1 MGKILRSVLDKISEN
16 NNEYRN
22 ELTDLNTRIDEITTN
37 IVGDIV
43 TVSNYNIDFS
53 NMISTTKEK
62 LVSPIYKTIESYVIK
77 DLRNVET
84 VNEQFV
90 DKIND
95 KIDNA
100 VINSNED
107 KDIFLNSLNE
117 LLNEKYLSIVQI
129 KRVNFFNEYG
139 INSDIETIINTF
151 MQDVTSIR
159 TIDED
164 KLISVLSEYKKAIY
178 TSIKNTLAKISKLYL
193 NNFIS
198 EVSEAIN
205 GAIDFNNKFDTPIEE
220 GVNLSLPSMDEL
232 EMPVIPDL
240 EEMPDFSAMPS
251 FEEEVTIPEIE
262 TPVAFEIPTPTVVE
276 PTLEF
281 EKPEESSFSEI
292 ADEIKEEKEFKVDE
306 LFSSIKSEEEPQV
319 EKFDP
324 IEESNVIED
333 EKIINEQI
341 SKEDEETSDVSSSI
355 KTYDVEEI
363 LKRAKSP
370 VVSMEYTKP
379 IENTDNYVN
388 VKPIENTDTLS
399 IVNNDFNEKEIVEE
413 MIRRLQKRLAEIN
426 EKEEMLEHEQ
436 KQIEEDES
444 FVNNLIKSTAD
455 KKLEL
460 DNFEKSLDEKE
471 ELLDAKQIELND
483 RINAVMPFANAVLE
497 SEK

>member
-22 ELTDLNTRIDEITTN
+22 ELEDLNLRIEEITTN

-53 NMISTTKEK
+53 NMISTTKDK
-62 LVSPIYKTIESYVIK
+62 LVAPISKIIESYVIK

-100 VINSNED
+100 IINSNED
-107 KDIFLNSLNE
+107 KDVFLNSLND
-117 LLNEKYLSIVQI
+117 LLNDKYLSIVQI

-139 INSDIETIINTF
+139 INSDIETIINEF
-151 MQDVTSIR
+151 MQEVTSVR

-164 KLISVLSEYKKAIY
+164 KLINVLTEYKKAVY

-198 EVSEAIN
+198 EISEAIN
-205 GAIDFNNKFDTPIEE
+205 GAIDFNNKFDVPIEE
-220 GVNLSLPSMDEL
+220 GVNLSLPSIDEL
-232 EMPVIPDL
+232 EMPVVPEL
-240 EEMPDFSAMPS
+240 EDMPDFSLMPS
-251 FEEEVTIPEIE
+251 IDEEEPITAEESV
-262 TPVAFEIPTPTVVE
+262 PVEFEIPTPVVIE
-276 PTLEF
+276 PTEI
-281 EKPEESSFSEI
+281 EEP
-292 ADEIKEEKEFKVDE
+292 KESNIDE
-306 LFSSIKSEEEPQV
+306 LFTGFKSFEKEEVINEEEQTNLFDTI
-319 EKFDP
+319 EKNAEEP
-324 IEESNVIED
+324 IID
-333 EKIINEQI
+333 TTI
-341 SKEDEETSDVSSSI
+341 TSDNNSSK

-370 VVSMEYTKP
+370 VVTMEYVKP
-379 IENTDNYVN
+379 VENVDNYVY
-388 VKPIENTDTLS
+388 VKPIENNDSLS

-413 MIRRLQKRLAEIN
+413 MINRLQKRLNEIN
-426 EKEEMLEHEQ
+426 KKEESLEKEE
-436 KQIEEDES
+436 KQIEEDEL
-444 FVNNLIKSTAD
+444 FVNNLIKTTSD
-455 KKLEL
+455 KKDEL
-460 DNFEKSLDEKE
+460 DAFEKQLDEKE
-471 ELLDAKQIELND
+471 ELLNKKHIELND

>member
-22 ELTDLNTRIDEITTN
+22 ELTDLNIRIDEITTN

-107 KDIFLNSLNE
+107 KDNFLNSLNE

-205 GAIDFNNKFDTPIEE
+205 GAIDFNNKFDSPIEE

-251 FEEEVTIPEIE
+251 FEEEAGIPEIE

-276 PTLEF
+276 PALEF
-281 EKPEESSFSEI
+281 EKTEESSFSEI
-292 ADEIKEEKEFKVDE
+292 TNEIKEEKEFKVDE

-319 EKFDP
+319 EKFDS
-324 IEESNVIED
+324 IEEPNVIED
-333 EKIINEQI
+333 EEIINEQI
-341 SKEDEETSDVSSSI
+341 DKNDEETPDESSSI

-370 VVSMEYTKP
+370 VVSMEYSKP
-379 IENTDNYVN
+379 SENTDNYVQ
-388 VKPIENTDTLS
+388 VKPIEKNDTLS

-426 EKEEMLEHEQ
+426 EKEEILEQEQ
-436 KQIEEDES
+436 NQIEEDEL
-444 FVNNLIKSTAD
+444 FVNNLIKSTTD
-455 KKLEL
+455 KKIEL
-460 DNFEKSLDEKE
+460 DNFENSLNEKE

-497 SEK
+497 NEK